1 MSQTRSELLVK
12 SLELLH
18 IFELLHL
25 INFVENEN
33 GVLIEVKGDVLGGD
47 HDVL

>member
-1 MSQTRSELLVK
+1 MCKTRCELLVK

-25 INFVENEN
+25 INFVEYEY
-33 GVLIEVKGDVLGGD
+33 GVLIEVKGDVPSGD